1 MRFLIMRRV
10 EFTVTGQGGKCLREP
25 GFIEDC
31 SDLPVLVMRAV
42 EDFLEAHDGQFD
54 LPITIYVRPAA
65 GAPARQA
72 I

>member
-1 MRFLIMRRV
+1 MRRV
-10 EFTVTGQGGKCLREP
+10 EFMVTGEGGKSLREP

-31 SDLPVLVMRAV
+31 SDLPVLIMRAV
-42 EDFLEAHDGQFD
+42 EDFLEACDGKFD

-65 GAPARQA
+65 GTPARRA